1 MKAFP
6 YEEWVNSTD
15 PKIVNPIRHPGMD
28 LRDYFAAHA
37 LTGLLTEA
45 NSDYTDGAIADLAYN
60 LANAMMEAR
69 NVNTG

>member
-6 YEEWVNSTD
+6 GKPKLDLQVNRTIWQD
-15 PKIVNPIRHPGMD
+15 GMD

-45 NSDYTDGAIADLAYN
+45 NSDYTDGAISDLAYN
-60 LANAMMEAR
+60 LADAMMEAR
-69 NVNTG
+69 DANTG